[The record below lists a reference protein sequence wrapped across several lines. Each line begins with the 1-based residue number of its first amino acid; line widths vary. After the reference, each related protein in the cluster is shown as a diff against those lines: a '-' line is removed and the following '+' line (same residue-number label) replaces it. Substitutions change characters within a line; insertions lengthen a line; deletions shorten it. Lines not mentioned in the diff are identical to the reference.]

1 MAAVPD
7 VRAVLHGGCSRGLR
21 SKQVCDQAEA
31 RAPSSFAQQ
40 EQNRFL
46 RSNCGGL
53 LRHTG
58 QSAEAERIQQS
69 EAEPR
74 MLWTSPEVE
83 LLEHGS
89 SESQK
94 IIIFFPKK
102 VVQPK
107 ALSHADT
114 HQWQTDLD
122 SASSQRAVC
131 WHRDC
136 AQCGPAV
143 CVHVTASSVKRTD
156 DSGVWNAETT

>member
-7 VRAVLHGGCSRGLR
+7 VRAVLHGGDAHGACGAWWS
-21 SKQVCDQAEA
+21 QVCDQAEA
-31 RAPSSFAQQ
+31 RAQSSFAQQ
-40 EQNRFL
+40 EQNRFS

-69 EAEPR
+69 ESEPR

-94 IIIFFPKK
+94 IIIFFRRRWCSQGRCHTLTRTSGRLISMLLQ
-102 VVQPK
+102 VSVQLLAP
-107 ALSHADT
+107 
-114 HQWQTDLD
+114 
-122 SASSQRAVC
+122 
-131 WHRDC
+131 
-136 AQCGPAV
+136 
-143 CVHVTASSVKRTD
+143 
-156 DSGVWNAETT
+156 